1 MKKTVIIVIF
11 LIYIASIA
19 IVNFFGLEISIFEG
33 TNYVT
38 HIDVTIRDR
47 EGEILPVSKVLDDG
61 TIVYKITFD
70 GGEGG
75 VTKYDDYDLFNPNL
89 FVITPH
95 ADPDNAN
102 NTQVKV
108 VYDEQSLAGRAQI
121 VDDGL
126 QPQLWILVNR
136 GQFTLDIQST
146 DGSNVSTKV
155 QIQITR
161 GK

>member
-1 MKKTVIIVIF
+1 MKKTVIVVIF

-70 GGEGG
+70 GGEDA
-75 VTKYDDYDLFNPNL
+75 VKSYAPDDLLNPNL
-89 FVITPH
+89 FIITPH
-95 ADPDNAN
+95 AYPDNAN

-126 QPQLWILVNR
+126 QPQLWILVNL
-136 GQFTLDIQST
+136 GQFTLDIHST

-155 QIQITR
+155 QIQVWP
-161 GK
+161 K